1 MAANKNSR
9 PATRLSA
16 EDRKAEILHVA
27 RKVLAEVQFENFLPS
42 VVADRCGLSEG
53 SIYRYFPSKQDLLVS
68 IAEQRMLEVIKADP
82 ELDKVGD
89 IFTRLRNVIFHS
101 LEVVHQE
108 PAITRF
114 IFVNVRIDSNYP
126 NTKLYALNGDFTRRT
141 TDVVRDAIDTGIFRN
156 DIAIPVVRDIIFG
169 AIEHQM
175 WPYLRKDHDAPPL
188 EKVADDIANTVYR
201 GLAVSPPVNT
211 EVIADALA
219 RARADMQKIE
229 AEMAFIQDTVGIQ
242 DDSI

>member
-1 MAANKNSR
+1 MSNKGSR

-16 EDRKAEILHVA
+16 ESRRAEILRVA
-27 RKVLAEVQFENFLPS
+27 RLVLAEVQFENFLPS
-42 VVADRCGLSEG
+42 VVAERCGLSEG

-68 IAEQRMLEVIKADP
+68 IAEQRMLEVIKAEPD
-82 ELDKVGD
+82 LDRKGD
-89 IFTRLRNVIFHS
+89 IFTRLRNGILHS
-101 LEVVHQE
+101 LEVVHRE

-126 NTKLYALNGDFTRRT
+126 NTKLYALNGEFTRRT
-141 TDVVRDAIDTGIFRN
+141 TDVVKAAIEKGIFRD
-156 DIAIPVVRDIIFG
+156 DIAIPVIRDIIFG

-211 EVIADALA
+211 EVVAESLA
-219 RARADMQKIE
+219 RIKLGMEKMDE
-229 AEMAFIQDTVGIQ
+229 EMEFIKNTVGLSNI
-242 DDSI
+242 